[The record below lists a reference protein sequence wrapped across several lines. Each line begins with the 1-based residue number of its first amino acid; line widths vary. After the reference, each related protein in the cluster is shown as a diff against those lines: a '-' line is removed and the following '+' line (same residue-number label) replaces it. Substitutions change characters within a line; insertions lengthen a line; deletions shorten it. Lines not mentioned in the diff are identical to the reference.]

1 MKTILKAIGFIVLV
15 IVLAALVL
23 YFLNDRGYLSG
34 DLSEWIDSMTDHVTG
49 MTDETK
55 EFLEDEGI
63 LTPKPDTT
71 PEVVPTSEPTTEP
84 TAEPIQTAEPVT
96 AP

>member
-15 IVLAALVL
+15 VVLAALVL

-34 DLSEWIDSMTDHVTG
+34 DLSEWINSMTGHVAD

-63 LTPKPDTT
+63 LTPKPAETAAPVDT
-71 PEVVPTSEPTTEP
+71 EPP
-84 TAEPIQTAEPVT
+84 TAEPAGTPEPAT

>member
-15 IVLAALVL
+15 VVLAALVL

-34 DLSEWIDSMTDHVTG
+34 DLSEWIDSMTGHVTD

-55 EFLEDEGI
+55 EFLEEEGI
-63 LTPKPDTT
+63 LTPKPATT
-71 PEVVPTSEPTTEP
+71 APAASAVP
-84 TAEPIQTAEPVT
+84 TAEPTAAPSDTAEPVT
-96 AP
+96 VP

>member
-15 IVLAALVL
+15 VVLAALVL

-34 DLSEWIDSMTDHVTG
+34 DLSEWIDSMTGHVTD

-55 EFLEDEGI
+55 EFLEEEGI
-63 LTPKPDTT
+63 LTPRPSPTAAPAGTEQPSQEPVST
-71 PEVVPTSEPTTEP
+71 PEPTT
-84 TAEPIQTAEPVT
+84 